1 MILIKQILSYLILL
15 AVILGVVAGVQHLLS
30 RVTVSSDYTEIE
42 VPDVDRSPSYALKP
56 EPLGAMQVG
65 EAVAYSLPQD
75 RTGQGN
81 GNGFAWIAGVPGDVI
96 SITKGVLLVN
106 NVPDSHCQPL
116 PTRADC
122 PPFPVPLGHLF
133 VVTTTHG
140 TDSLARGP
148 LPQSLI
154 LGVVESFP

>member
-15 AVILGVVAGVQHLLS
+15 GLVLGVVYGVRHLLS

-42 VPDVDRSPSYALKP
+42 VPDVDRSPSYALKV
-56 EPLGAMQVG
+56 EPLSAMEGG
-65 EAVAYSLPQD
+65 EAVAYSIPQD

-81 GNGFAWIAGVPGDVI
+81 GNGFAWIAGMPGDMVA
-96 SITKGVLLVN
+96 ITKGVLLVN
-106 NVPDSHCQPL
+106 NVPEGHCPAM
-116 PTRADC
+116 PTQADC

-133 VVTTTHG
+133 VVTTGHA
-140 TDSLARGP
+140 TDSIARGP
-148 LPQSLI
+148 LPQPLI